1 MPRSYRHISIYENEI
16 LELKSQGLTLSEI
29 GTKLG
34 FTQKQVHN
42 FITRYNK
49 KQRMLEAGKAIH
61 KTEDTA
67 KAKHKL
73 A

>member
-42 FITRYNK
+42 FITRYN
-49 KQRMLEAGKAIH
+49 
-61 KTEDTA
+61 
-67 KAKHKL
+67 
-73 A
+73 